1 MSTLQVR
8 VAGKVSEADGIS
20 SFELVAADGAPLP
33 PFEAGAHI
41 DVHLRDGLLRQ
52 YSLCNPPH
60 ERHRYLIAVLRDP
73 SSRGGSTAMH
83 DEIEA
88 GHLITISAPKNHFAL
103 EPAAAR
109 SLLFAGG
116 IGVTPILAMAE
127 ELAGAGADFEM
138 HYSARTPERAAFL
151 QRIAAAPYATR
162 VHVHYDSGDAA
173 QKLDCAAV
181 LGAPRAD
188 THIYVCGPGGYIDH
202 VLGAANA
209 LGWPAAQ
216 VHREYFSAAP
226 VDEAGDTAFDVK
238 LASSGQVFT
247 IPPGRTV
254 VEVLAEHGIDIP
266 VSCEQGVC
274 GTCLTRVTAGVP
286 DHRDVY
292 LTDEERAAN
301 DQFTPCCSRSKS
313 AVLSLDL

>member
-8 VAGKVSEADGIS
+8 VARKVSEADGIS

-33 PFEAGAHI
+33 AFEAGAHI

-52 YSLCNPPH
+52 YSLCNPPQ

-103 EPAAAR
+103 EPAAR

-127 ELAGAGADFEM
+127 ALAGAGADFEM

-151 QRIAAAPYATR
+151 QRIAAAPYAAR

-181 LGAPRAD
+181 LGAPRAH

-209 LGWPAAQ
+209 LGWPPAQ
-216 VHREYFSAAP
+216 VHREYFNAVP

-238 LASSGQVFT
+238 LASSGQVYT
-247 IPPGRTV
+247 IPVGRTV

-274 GTCLTRVTAGVP
+274 GTCLTRVTGGVP